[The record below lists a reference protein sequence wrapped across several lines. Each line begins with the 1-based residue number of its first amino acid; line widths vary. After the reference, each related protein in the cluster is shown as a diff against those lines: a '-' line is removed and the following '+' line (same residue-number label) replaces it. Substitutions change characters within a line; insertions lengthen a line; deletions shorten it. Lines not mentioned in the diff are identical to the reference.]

1 MKILNS
7 KIKNLDLG
15 LIWFG
20 AAISIAEI
28 LTGTLFAPLGF
39 SQGILAIVIGHLI
52 GCGLFFLVGLIGAKS
67 EKTAMESVK
76 IAFGEKGAIIF
87 TFLNIL
93 QLIGWT
99 AVMISQGA
107 GASSE
112 VFSSNSTNMWSI
124 IIGILIIIW
133 ILIGIKNLE
142 KINII
147 SMSVL
152 FILTLI
158 LSFNIFKGT
167 SFEKTGGLS
176 FGQAI
181 ELSIAMPLSWLPLIG
196 DYTKDAKNPFE
207 GTLTASLVY
216 FFASIWMYIIGM
228 SAAGFS
234 GSSSISQIML
244 KAGLG
249 SIALIIVI
257 FSTVT
262 TTFLDAYSGGV
273 SCKSLFKNISE
284 KWAALIV
291 TIIGIALAIFFDT
304 GQFENFLY
312 LIGSVFAPMA
322 SVQIVD
328 YFLIKNKKINSDFD
342 FINII
347 SWVIGFIIYRI
358 FLKAGLSIGATL
370 PAILITGLVTF
381 ILKKFFK

>member
-158 LSFNIFKGT
+158 LSFNIFKDRRTFLWSGNRT
-167 SFEKTGGLS
+167 FHCHASFL
-176 FGQAI
+176 
-181 ELSIAMPLSWLPLIG
+181 
-196 DYTKDAKNPFE
+196 
-207 GTLTASLVY
+207 ASLNRRLHK
-216 FFASIWMYIIGM
+216 G
-228 SAAGFS
+228 
-234 GSSSISQIML
+234 
-244 KAGLG
+244 
-249 SIALIIVI
+249 
-257 FSTVT
+257 
-262 TTFLDAYSGGV
+262 
-273 SCKSLFKNISE
+273 CKKSF
-284 KWAALIV
+284 
-291 TIIGIALAIFFDT
+291 
-304 GQFENFLY
+304 
-312 LIGSVFAPMA
+312 
-322 SVQIVD
+322 
-328 YFLIKNKKINSDFD
+328 
-342 FINII
+342 
-347 SWVIGFIIYRI
+347 
-358 FLKAGLSIGATL
+358 
-370 PAILITGLVTF
+370 
-381 ILKKFFK
+381 